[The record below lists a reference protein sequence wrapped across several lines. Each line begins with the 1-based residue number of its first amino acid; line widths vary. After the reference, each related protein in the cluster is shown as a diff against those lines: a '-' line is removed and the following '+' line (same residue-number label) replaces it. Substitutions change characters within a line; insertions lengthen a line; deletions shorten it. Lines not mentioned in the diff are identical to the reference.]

1 MLTKQSPEYVAL
13 ARELDKLSDS
23 VEALN
28 SLVFDQAGL
37 IWCTGVAIYSD
48 ERPIMYGQIAEVLEK
63 QNPPLIEGGRID
75 RAVRGAS
82 HSLYC
87 RSFAQTYVVGVWFDV
102 PPPDLLV
109 RRSVKNALPR
119 IEALT
124 MLLPPPEGPDTNAGV
139 EAKRA

>member
-1 MLTKQSPEYVAL
+1 VAL

-48 ERPIMYGQIAEVLEK
+48 ERPIIYEQIVEVLNK
-63 QNPPLIEGGRID
+63 QNPPLVKGGRID
-75 RAVRGAS
+75 RVVQGTS
-82 HSLYC
+82 HFLYC
-87 RSFAQTYVVGVWFDV
+87 RSFAQIYVVGVWFDE
-102 PPPDLLV
+102 PAPDLLV
-109 RRSVKNALPR
+109 RRSVSNALAR

-139 EAKRA
+139 AAKRA